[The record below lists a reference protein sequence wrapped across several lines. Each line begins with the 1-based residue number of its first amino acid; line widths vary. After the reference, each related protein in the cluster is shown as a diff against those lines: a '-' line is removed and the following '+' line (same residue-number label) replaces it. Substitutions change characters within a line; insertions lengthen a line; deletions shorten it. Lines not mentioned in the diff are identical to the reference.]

1 MLERL
6 SAFYHFSTCFEVVS
20 LFCFAVRLAPNSS
33 IGGQPTDNVN
43 LNHVDDEPFELT
55 REIEAQII
63 GNLLPDDD
71 DLLSGVVDD
80 VGYTTQTNNKDDID
94 DDIFYTGG
102 GMELEGDENSKLL
115 EVSGGVNNDQTILN
129 EHTYEGPP
137 LRTLYVRNIDNNVE
151 DYQLKLVFEVRY
163 HFFN

>member
-1 MLERL
+1 MLEWL
-6 SAFYHFSTCFEVVS
+6 SAFYHFITCFEVVS

-33 IGGQPTDNVN
+33 IGGQPADKVN
-43 LNHVDDEPFELT
+43 LNHVVDEPFELT
-55 REIEAQII
+55 KEIEAQII

-80 VGYTTQTNNKDDID
+80 VGYTTQINYQDDID

-129 EHTYEGPP
+129 EHTYGGPP

-151 DYQLKLVFEVRY
+151 EYQLKLIFEVRY